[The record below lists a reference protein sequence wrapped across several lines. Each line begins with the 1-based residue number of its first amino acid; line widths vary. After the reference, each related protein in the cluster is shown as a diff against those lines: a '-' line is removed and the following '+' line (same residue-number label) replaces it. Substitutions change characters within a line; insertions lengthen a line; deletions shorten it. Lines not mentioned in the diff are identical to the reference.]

1 MCSHKYNTR
10 FQSYNKNKDI
20 LIERLKH
27 LMNLSV
33 WEYLDENQR
42 INRFDEIFKLLDTNR
57 LLLNNEK
64 FKHVILEKIQY
75 LKDNNVFIGYY
86 WSQKIY

>member
-10 FQSYNKNKDI
+10 FQSYNKKKDI